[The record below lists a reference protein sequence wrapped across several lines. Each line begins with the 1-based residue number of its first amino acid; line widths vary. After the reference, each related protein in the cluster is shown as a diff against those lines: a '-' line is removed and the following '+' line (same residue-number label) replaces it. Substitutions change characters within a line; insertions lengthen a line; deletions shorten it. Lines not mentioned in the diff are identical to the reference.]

1 MERERGS
8 TRWKGTHSCATGV
21 TPPQFNKYNTI
32 TNINMNTNN
41 NKNNTLKALHD
52 GNAPT
57 AVQQLGLYS
66 TEKQLSHAKTLK
78 KLERTLEDISH
89 WKFKSRTSLVE
100 TATTDSC
107 GSDGGSHPGET
118 SVYNFHPATCNFQVY
133 FHICFKGIT
142 QCFFADLYAVSV

>member
-1 MERERGS
+1 MQRERGS

-78 KLERTLEDISH
+78 KLQRTLEDISH

-107 GSDGGSHPGET
+107 GSDGGVAPRR
-118 SVYNFHPATCNFQVY
+118 NFRV
-133 FHICFKGIT
+133 
-142 QCFFADLYAVSV
+142 